1 MTLVY
6 RGMKPAVSPPVGP
19 LVADNNANALG
30 VRTVP
35 PSNGKDVTTYLQNE
49 VPWVSP
55 VDGCGEP
62 QGISVASGSG
72 CNLPAHR
79 RPKGDPWNG
88 TGTSGLQMWQFD
100 GELLKPAELAV
111 QPAPLLD
118 QPEHKVIAPGER
130 MALSTYRRHIAD
142 TAEDWKEAPV
152 PDHACPAPKIA
163 LGVDAMEPQ
172 LEQLTDAT
180 ASGEEPAELVAA
192 LVEANGRGVSASTLV
207 AGVEA
212 AIVRAEAVGNDDGAE
227 ALRTVLDRATGYC
240 APSDR
245 IELT

>member
-6 RGMKPAVSPPVGP
+6 RGMKPAVSPSVGP
-19 LVADNNANALG
+19 LVADDDANALG
-30 VRTVP
+30 VRTDP
-35 PSNGKDVTTYLQNE
+35 PSKAKDVTTYQQNE

-55 VDGCGEP
+55 TESEEP

-79 RPKGDPWNG
+79 RPRGDPWNG
-88 TGTSGLQMWQFD
+88 TGNKDLQMWQLD
-100 GELLKPAELAV
+100 GGLLTPAQLAV
-111 QPAPLLD
+111 QPAPLEG
-118 QPEHKVIAPGER
+118 QPEHKVIAPGQR
-130 MALSTYRRHIAD
+130 MALSTYREYIAA
-142 TAEDWKEAPV
+142 TAGHWVKAPV
-152 PDHACPAPKIA
+152 PDRACPAPKIA

-180 ASGEEPAELVAA
+180 ASGKEPAELVAA

-212 AIVRAEAVGNDDGAE
+212 AIARAETAGNDDGAE